1 MLSAEIIV
9 APTSLNDVRTAVETR
24 LPNAEWIRLEGSS
37 SGPVKSLSHLL
48 KIECSELEK
57 LLGKPKS
64 QKNGLKDR
72 LGSPNVALFRPDRG
86 EKFGTGT
93 YFSLGARPSM
103 RLSDALSVLGS
114 ESTTRNEYAANPL
127 GSNQCGSKRRGSLSD
142 FPHTDH
148 PDFVSDSGGS
158 QKRARAEPTQFQAIR
173 SPSRPSTHKEFADAG
188 RRAAE

>member
-57 LLGKPKS
+57 LLGKPNS

-72 LGSPNVALFRPDRG
+72 LGSPNVG
-86 EKFGTGT
+86 K
-93 YFSLGARPSM
+93 SLVQVHTFHSEQDLRCV
-103 RLSDALSVLGS
+103 SVM
-114 ESTTRNEYAANPL
+114 P
-127 GSNQCGSKRRGSLSD
+127 
-142 FPHTDH
+142 
-148 PDFVSDSGGS
+148 
-158 QKRARAEPTQFQAIR
+158 
-173 SPSRPSTHKEFADAG
+173 
-188 RRAAE
+188 